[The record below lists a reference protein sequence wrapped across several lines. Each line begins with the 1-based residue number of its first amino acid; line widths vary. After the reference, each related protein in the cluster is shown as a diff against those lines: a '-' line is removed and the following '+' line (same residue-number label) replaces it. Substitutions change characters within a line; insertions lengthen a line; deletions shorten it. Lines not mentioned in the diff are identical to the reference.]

1 MIGKLLF
8 YWFFYNKQFAKALAC
23 CDKSLLLQH
32 DFELYAAYRLGLYEA
47 VANCSFK
54 PRHWRGHV
62 AMALS
67 LAACGRHAE
76 ATAAVH
82 GVLTQ
87 RSFTR
92 HKAALAVGL
101 TPYMPE
107 LAFDITQDA
116 NVPVGLRAAL
126 FLAAGQQQQAADL
139 LRANRANSLEEKPE
153 QGLLLSNAVP
163 STPADKL
170 TDINIFLT
178 SYSLSPLAL
187 CDNTQPPS
195 VLNLKPACPL
205 PSKTGPLLTV
215 LMTAYQASE
224 RIETAIYSVLTQ
236 TYQNIEIIVI
246 NDGSTDETEQIV
258 RAIALSEPRVIY
270 LGLPCNVG
278 TFMAKNIGLSHSSGE
293 FVTCHDSDD
302 WSHPMRLER
311 QIQPLLDNEKLV
323 FTTSQWV
330 RIQDDGVYF
339 ARQLYPLL
347 RLNPASP
354 LFRKQKVL
362 EHAGGWDAVRTG
374 ADSEFLARLELVFGQ
389 HAMHRVAEPL
399 AFGAHR
405 ANSLMTAKDTGYC
418 KNGMSPSRM
427 AYWQNFTQWHI
438 DELRA
443 KRKPYISTN
452 IEAARAF
459 TAPDSI
465 QVSYKDI
472 AKCMNQ
478 MKLMPSN

>member
-1 MIGKLLF
+1 MIHKLLF
-8 YWFFYNKQFAKALAC
+8 YWFFYKKQFAEALAY
-23 CDKSLLLQH
+23 CDKSLLLRS

-54 PRHWRGHV
+54 PRHWRGNV
-62 AMALS
+62 AIALS
-67 LAACGRHAE
+67 LAACGRHAKT
-76 ATAAVH
+76 TAAVH
-82 GVLTQ
+82 GLLTQ

-101 TPYMPE
+101 TSYMPE
-107 LAFDITQDA
+107 LAFDIIQDT

-126 FLAAGQQQQAADL
+126 FLATGQQQQAADL
-139 LRANRANSLEEKPE
+139 LRANRANNLEEKPE
-153 QGLLLSNAVP
+153 QRLLLSNAVP
-163 STPADKL
+163 STPAEKL

-205 PSKTGPLLTV
+205 PSKIGPLLTV

-224 RIETAIYSVLTQ
+224 HIEAAIYSVLAQ

-246 NDGSTDETEQIV
+246 NDGSTDKTEQIV
-258 RAIALSEPRVIY
+258 RAIALSDPRVIY

-278 TFMAKNIGLSHSSGE
+278 TFVAKNIGLSHSSGE

-311 QIQPLLDNEKLV
+311 QIQPLLDNEQLV

-330 RIQDDGVYF
+330 RIQDNGIYF

-354 LFRKQKVL
+354 LFRKHIVL
-362 EHAGGWDAVRTG
+362 KHAGGWDAVRTG
-374 ADSEFLARLELVFGQ
+374 ADSEFLARLELVFGSK
-389 HAMHRVAEPL
+389 AMHRVAQPL

-405 ANSLMTAKDTGYC
+405 PDSLMTAKDTGYC
-418 KNGMSPSRM
+418 TNGISPNRM
-427 AYWQNFTQWHI
+427 AYWQSFTQWHI
-438 DELRA
+438 DELRN
-443 KRKPYISTN
+443 KRKPYIATG
-452 IEAARAF
+452 IQAARFF

-465 QVSYKDI
+465 QVSSKDI
-472 AKCMNQ
+472 ARCMNQ
-478 MKLMPSN
+478 NIFIPSN